1 MTDLSQAFPTRPV
14 KVKRSGVWPGILAY
28 LGALML
34 GAVAAFIAIWQA
46 PGIVNDWRVS
56 QDPVVV
62 YDAEITDGECN
73 TRQGVFVDCSAHV
86 SYEVKAKP
94 FEHDIE
100 LMFVDFSTG
109 DYQVDVVRSEQY
121 PQLAALSLGL
131 DMLWNRIIVG
141 TLFVLFLA
149 AAAVGLLLNGLR
161 ADRQRR
167 IARQGAVL
175 QPVSVDITNIS
186 KVVGG
191 KAIQFQYGI
200 NRKNRPLLTI
210 SRFKS
215 KEEPFWLHPDTGQ
228 ALAVLPQGSTV
239 PFLLDQDLRRLDLT
253 DTERAAILGPTPAAA
268 V

>member
-1 MTDLSQAFPTRPV
+1 MTDLSQSFPTRPV
-14 KVKRSGVWPGILAY
+14 KVKRSGVWPGIFSY
-28 LGALML
+28 LGALLL
-34 GAVAAFIAIWQA
+34 GALAVFIAVWQA
-46 PGIVNDWRVS
+46 PGIVNDWMVA
-56 QDPVVV
+56 QDPVVI
-62 YDAEITDGECN
+62 YDADITDGECT

-86 SYEVKAKP
+86 SYEVKAKQ
-94 FEHDIE
+94 FERDIE

-109 DYQVDVVRSEQY
+109 DYQVDVVRSESR

-141 TLFVLFLA
+141 TLFVLLIA
-149 AAAVGLLLNGLR
+149 AGAVALFLNGLR

-167 IARQGAVL
+167 IARQGTVL

-239 PFLLDQDLRRLDLT
+239 PFLLDQNLQRLDLT
-253 DTERAAILGPTPAAA
+253 DSERAAIIGPPPAAA